1 MKKIQLLLA
10 TIFTFMFFI
19 TNINAAGKAEKYMKQ
34 FEGKDFMMHFIMHN
48 TINKKPSKSDVT
60 LANKGKKQVTK
71 MTYEGKPV
79 RILME
84 EKKIYMIVDQ
94 DKMAMDLN
102 MIGINPSTL
111 KQPDYVGVK
120 ITSSG
125 TDTVMGKK
133 LPYEE
138 MDVKNGGKIRYYFE
152 GEKLAYITGK
162 NLGNDFIMEILECTS
177 NVPASLFEIPKGY
190 RVMDGIKSLGL

>member
-1 MKKIQLLLA
+1 MKKIQLLLV
-10 TIFTFMFFI
+10 TIFTFMFFM

-48 TINKKPSKSDVT
+48 TINKKSAKSDVT

-111 KQPDYVGVK
+111 K
-120 ITSSG
+120 
-125 TDTVMGKK
+125 
-133 LPYEE
+133 
-138 MDVKNGGKIRYYFE
+138 
-152 GEKLAYITGK
+152 
-162 NLGNDFIMEILECTS
+162 
-177 NVPASLFEIPKGY
+177 
-190 RVMDGIKSLGL
+190 

>member
-10 TIFTFMFFI
+10 TIFTFMFFM

-71 MTYEGKPV
+71 MTYEGNPV

-111 KQPDYVGVK
+111 KQPDYVGIK

-138 MDVKNGGKIRYYFE
+138 MDIKNGGKIRYYFV

-162 NLGNDFIMEILECTS
+162 NLGNDFIMEILECSS
-177 NVPASLFEIPKGY
+177 NAPASLFEIPKGY